1 MNMPVNRANK
11 SILVL
16 MAVFLNQSSVILG
29 VNLSAA
35 DLFFALTLF
44 LLLINDRF
52 KIPRYAVLFF
62 LTLTIFLF
70 YTSLNHVPRQF
81 LYYPSPGSV
90 ISNYIKL
97 LVVFLYFAVGC
108 NLSDE
113 ENKIIVKWY
122 SRAAAVIGV
131 FGSLLAVTR
140 INVISSALL
149 YGGLRLRGFMNDP
162 NYFSI
167 IQNSAIA
174 YYSRLKN
181 MKQAVSASIVAALAF
196 SILASGSKTGII
208 TLLGYIIYR
217 VVEAHFKIRFTL
229 KALIA
234 YILLLIYAFVIILP
248 LADIFSFMLGSL
260 SDRLLPFSRIKLLF
274 TDFESAV
281 SGVESNR
288 ELTWEVALGLIEQ
301 SPVLGIGVG
310 TYSGLAKKLYNTP
323 LIAHNTYLQ
332 LLSEWGIIL
341 AVTLF
346 IYLFFIIGRV
356 IFINSKYRGTTIILK
371 DMLLIFMIGSMA
383 ISFNN
388 ARMFWLFF
396 GMLANC
402 THSLY

>member
-131 FGSLLAVTR
+131 LVLYWLLPGSMCFLR
-140 INVISSALL
+140 IALWWFKVERVYERSQL
-149 YGGLRLRGFMNDP
+149 FFNTKLSNCILQP
-162 NYFSI
+162 T
-167 IQNSAIA
+167 
-174 YYSRLKN
+174 KN

-196 SILASGSKTGII
+196 SILASWIKNRNNNLAG
-208 TLLGYIIYR
+208 LYYI
-217 VVEAHFKIRFTL
+217 
-229 KALIA
+229 
-234 YILLLIYAFVIILP
+234 
-248 LADIFSFMLGSL
+248 
-260 SDRLLPFSRIKLLF
+260 
-274 TDFESAV
+274 
-281 SGVESNR
+281 
-288 ELTWEVALGLIEQ
+288 
-301 SPVLGIGVG
+301 
-310 TYSGLAKKLYNTP
+310 
-323 LIAHNTYLQ
+323 
-332 LLSEWGIIL
+332 
-341 AVTLF
+341 
-346 IYLFFIIGRV
+346 
-356 IFINSKYRGTTIILK
+356 
-371 DMLLIFMIGSMA
+371 
-383 ISFNN
+383 
-388 ARMFWLFF
+388 
-396 GMLANC
+396 
-402 THSLY
+402 